1 MSADFASALLLRPK
15 WWVMASDDIPIGP
28 DESAVPLTADQL
40 YDALLRIPS
49 QFERLVYL
57 ASLATSPA
65 SNWQTGDIELF
76 WREVRS
82 EHVTVFEGWLPEWGF
97 RIVDPSLLTM
107 AE

>member
-65 SNWQTGDIELF
+65 SNWQTGDTELF

-82 EHVTVFEGWLPEWGF
+82 EHVTVFEGWLALSIREKQAD
-97 RIVDPSLLTM
+97 IEL
-107 AE
+107 